1 MQNAKF
7 QKMLLA
13 MQGRGT
19 EGKWGEVCA
28 PEGAVTGGGWYY
40 VLPDNLPHFYP
51 PLLFCCRIITTQL

>member
-13 MQGRGT
+13 LQAREGEGERG
-19 EGKWGEVCA
+19 GVHA

-40 VLPDNLPHFYP
+40 VLPDNLPHFSPSP
-51 PLLFCCRIITTQL
+51 PL

>member
-13 MQGRGT
+13 MQARGG
-19 EGKWGEVCA
+19 EGERGGVHA

-40 VLPDNLPHFYP
+40 VLPDNLPHFS
-51 PLLFCCRIITTQL
+51 PLPSPSRCFVVA